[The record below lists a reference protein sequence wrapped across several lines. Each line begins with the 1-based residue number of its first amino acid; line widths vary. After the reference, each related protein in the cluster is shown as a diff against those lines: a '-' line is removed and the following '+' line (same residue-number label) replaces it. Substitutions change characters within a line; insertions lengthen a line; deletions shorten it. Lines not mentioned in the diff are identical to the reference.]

1 MKYKRFLFF
10 IIFAIISSFIYYY
23 EDNYSYATEVNSVV
37 DGDFKVNFIDVGQ
50 GDSIFI
56 EFPND
61 KTMLIDS
68 GEVNKGEVVTSY
80 VGSLGYSKI
89 DYLVLTHPH
98 TDHIGGAYDVI
109 NNFSIGEIY
118 MPKVSSNSKTYYN
131 LLSIIKDKGMSIK
144 SAREGVVIDNNEE
157 LNIEILSPVKNEYSD
172 LNNYSI
178 VIKITYLDNSFLFMG
193 DAETLVEEEITSDVN
208 VDVIKVGHHGSSS
221 SSSLDF
227 VKRVSPKYAI
237 ISVGDD
243 NIYNHPHDIIIDRY
257 KNVGSIIYRTDKDS
271 NIICISDGKDV
282 SCNPK
287 GEI

>member
-80 VGSLGYSKI
+80 VSSLGYSEI

-131 LLSIIKDKGMSIK
+131 LLSLIKDKGMSIK
-144 SAREGVVIDNNEE
+144 SARKGVVIDNNEE
-157 LNIEILSPVKNEYSD
+157 LNIEILSPVKDEYSD
-172 LNNYSI
+172 LNNYSV

-237 ISVGDD
+237 ISVGDA
-243 NIYNHPHDIIIDRY
+243 NIYNHPHDIVIVRY
-257 KNVGSIIYRTDKDS
+257 KKVGSIVYRTDKDS